1 MKQCVGCFPPEE
13 WAAGWEGALRAGA
26 GAAEGA
32 DVDGFGGAGGAGG
45 GEGGGGTDAA
55 GAAGAPA
62 ALAGPAREPDAQ
74 EFSQPQT

>member
-13 WAAGWEGALRAGA
+13 WAAGSEGALWAGA

-32 DVDGFGGAGGAGG
+32 DVGGFGGSGGAGGAGG

-55 GAAGAPA
+55 GASA
-62 ALAGPAREPDAQ
+62 ALVGPAREPDAQ
-74 EFSQPQT
+74 EFCQPQT